1 MATLSGIITPTNVL
15 TATNTQT
22 LTNKTISGASNTLTN
37 IPLTTAVTGA
47 LPAANGG
54 TGLTSPGTS
63 GNVLTSTGS
72 AWVSSTP
79 AAGTAIGLVRAI
91 SINCIL
97 P

>member
-1 MATLSGIITPTNVL
+1 MTILSAILTPSNIVT
-15 TATNTQT
+15 TTNTVS
-22 LTNKTISGASNTLTN
+22 LTNKTIAFGSNTF
-37 IPLTTAVTGA
+37 TGA
-47 LPAANGG
+47 LAAANGG

-63 GNVLTSTGS
+63 GNVLTSNGTG
-72 AWVSSTP
+72 WVSSTP